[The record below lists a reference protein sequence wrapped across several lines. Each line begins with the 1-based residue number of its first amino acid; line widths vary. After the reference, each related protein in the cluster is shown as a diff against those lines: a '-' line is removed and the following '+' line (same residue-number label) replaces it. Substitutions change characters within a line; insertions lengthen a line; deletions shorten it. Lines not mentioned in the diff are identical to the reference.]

1 MMAIEK
7 IFIGTAVL
15 LLLSIISSKAS
26 SKLGIPALLLFLTVG
41 MLAGSEA
48 IGGIEFDDPVLAKSI
63 GDLALTLILFAGGL
77 DTQWQQIR
85 PVLWKGLTLST
96 VGVVLTMLLLGS
108 FAWFVLGSF
117 SSFDIGTKGIT
128 WLEGLLLGAIVS
140 STDAAAV
147 FSTLRSSNLA
157 LKGDLQPLLELE
169 SGSND
174 PMAVLLTTSLIG
186 IMTTADAS
194 IINLGISLIQQLV
207 VGSVLGYGFGL
218 GSVGVINHLRLG
230 TQGLYP
236 VATLA
241 LALLTFGVTSIFGG
255 NGFLAVYIA
264 GLVLGNRRLV
274 NREIILNFHDGLAW
288 LMQITMFLV
297 LGLLV
302 FPSRL
307 LPIAGVAVAMSLFLM
322 FVARPLSV
330 FLSLAF
336 THVSFREKLFI
347 SWVGLRGSVPIILA
361 TFPLMAGIAQADR
374 VFNVVF
380 FLVLTS
386 VLIQGLSLAPVA
398 RWLGL
403 AESEPV
409 SNLVE

>member
-1 MMAIEK
+1 MAIEK

-274 NREIILNFHDGLAW
+274 NREIILSFHDGLAW
-288 LMQITMFLV
+288 LMQIAMFLV

>member
-1 MMAIEK
+1 MAIEE
-7 IFIGTAVL
+7 IFIITAVL
-15 LLLSIISSKAS
+15 LLLSIISSKVS
-26 SKLGIPALLLFLTVG
+26 IKLGLPALLLFLTVG
-41 MLAGSEA
+41 MLAGSEG
-48 IGGIEFDDPVLAKSI
+48 IGGIEFDDPLLAKSI

-77 DTQWQQIR
+77 DTQWRQIR

-117 SSFDIGTKGIT
+117 SSFDIGAEGIT
-128 WLEGLLLGAIVS
+128 WLEGLLLGAIIS

-157 LKGDLQPLLELE
+157 LKRDLQPLLELE

-174 PMAVLLTTSLIG
+174 PMAVLLTTSLVNIL
-186 IMTTADAS
+186 TTSDAS
-194 IINLGISLIQQLV
+194 IINLGISLMQQLV
-207 VGSVLGYGFGL
+207 VGSALGYGFGL
-218 GSVGVINHLRLG
+218 GSVWVVNRLRLG

-241 LALLTFGVTSIFGG
+241 LALLTFGVTATFGG
-255 NGFLAVYIA
+255 NGFLAVYIT
-264 GLVLGNRRLV
+264 GLVLGNRHLV
-274 NREIILNFHDGLAW
+274 NREIILSFHDGLAW
-288 LMQITMFLV
+288 LMQITMFLL

-302 FPSRL
+302 FPTRL

-322 FVARPLSV
+322 FIARPLSV
-330 FLSLAF
+330 FLCLAF
-336 THVSFREKLFI
+336 TRVSFGEKLFI

-361 TFPLMAGIAQADR
+361 TFPLMAGITQADR
-374 VFNVVF
+374 IFNVVF

-386 VLIQGLSLAPVA
+386 VLIQGFSLAPLA
-398 RWLGL
+398 RWLRL
-403 AESEPV
+403 AESEP
-409 SNLVE
+409 